1 MAQGDY
7 IELHRKRNG
16 RKFDHE
22 EKARK
27 KEARKGNLIAKKAKT
42 VRGIKAKLHN
52 KKRYAEKAEMKK
64 KIILPHHPID
74 SIDEDIIHLPR
85 VGEGSTEAVD
95 RLGITEMRV
104 RGDEDSTAQIHV
116 NPSERRLKLSHPV
129 EVTAT
134 MSSTRIPPIAAE

>member
-27 KEARKGNLIAKKAKT
+27 KEARKGHLIAKKAKT

-64 KIILPHHPID
+64 KIKQHSERLTHCRREESAD
-74 SIDEDIIHLPR
+74 SLAAVGPPSAFGPTKRAAHAPVVVQIASIESARTSTVVCVPR
-85 VGEGSTEAVD
+85 GSTSF
-95 RLGITEMRV
+95 GKFWT
-104 RGDEDSTAQIHV
+104 
-116 NPSERRLKLSHPV
+116 
-129 EVTAT
+129 
-134 MSSTRIPPIAAE
+134 STRV